1 MPPIDPS
8 RKSESEVKLDDL
20 FSNFLQAAGDLFRSN
35 QDYIRDFEGGRY
47 LCAYLTPSKRLRQAM
62 AADREVLLVVSTF
75 SDQQQRIIKF
85 VQAEISDS
93 KGRLEPTV
101 AIVIHVDPSGNMKLR
116 NWGRDLGISVL
127 PIDAINGFRD
137 ARDIER
143 KLANQLFSHDPFDV
157 TGPVSGESNFFGRR
171 DEAIDLARKLQTG
184 QIRSC
189 LGIRKVGKT
198 SIINRVL
205 KEVPNLFDCAVI
217 MIDCSKDDVF
227 EMNASNLLSSIA
239 STLEDSSS
247 SDADYA
253 TIRPKKSDAS
263 VAEARRRLESAV
275 ISCEHVVLIVFDEI
289 DYITPGSPTSPEWR
303 SEFNVF
309 WRNLR
314 AVYQDCDRR
323 GKPMSLLI
331 GGVSTHWFTVG
342 EIQGVENAAL
352 AFVPE
357 EFLSPMAKGATIA
370 MLRRLGKVAG
380 LSFSE
385 EAAEIVAIETGNM
398 PYWARKCC
406 SYIHR
411 KIPLSDRP
419 KQLSVTEIS
428 PLVEDFVK
436 NEGCQIAEVA
446 ISHLFRVHPDMM
458 DVCRHILSGE
468 ASETRENLRRTL
480 RQYGVTTTRDEFSG
494 KMFENAVKTVMAEP
508 QVPVRDRAEPRIA
521 DEGAL
526 GEWAEELAALGQRRN
541 LLERRLRGIALNFLR
556 MDAMINQKLDT
567 LNDNI
572 KSVLP
577 SSRRKILSGYDLENL
592 FQKLM
597 WLELIGI
604 ITRNWSVFEKIFG
617 DKKAFEGNAE
627 LINDRPDAHAK
638 EWDRADF
645 ALYRRSLTW
654 FEDRVTKLQ

>member
-1 MPPIDPS
+1 MPQVDQTRRAEFEI
-8 RKSESEVKLDDL
+8 KLDEL
-20 FSNFLQAAGDLFRSN
+20 FSDFLQAASDLFRNN
-35 QDYIRDFEGGRY
+35 QDYIKDFEGGRY

-85 VQAEISDS
+85 IQAEISDS

-101 AIVIHVDPSGNMKLR
+101 AIAIHLDPSGNVKLR

-127 PIDAINGFRD
+127 PIDATNGFSD

-143 KLANQLFSHDPFDV
+143 KLASQLFSHDPFDV

-205 KEVPNLFDCAVI
+205 REVPNLFDCAVI

-239 STLEDSSS
+239 STLEEMSSNNS
-247 SDADYA
+247 DYA
-253 TIRPKKSDAS
+253 TIASSKSES
-263 VAEARRRLESAV
+263 SIAEARRKLESAV
-275 ISCEHVVLIVFDEI
+275 ISCERVVLIVFDEV
-289 DYITPGSPTSPEWR
+289 DYITPGSPTSPEWCR
-303 SEFNVF
+303 EFNVF

-342 EIQGVENAAL
+342 EIQGIENAAL

-380 LSFSE
+380 LGFSE
-385 EAAEIVAIETGNM
+385 EAAELVALETGNM

-411 KIPLSDRP
+411 KISISDRP
-419 KQLSVTEIS
+419 KQLSVAEIS
-428 PLVEDFVK
+428 PLVEDFVQ

-468 ASETRENLRRTL
+468 ASEARENLRRTL
-480 RQYGVTTTRDEFSG
+480 RQYGVTTTRDAFSG
-494 KMFENAVKTVMAEP
+494 KMFENAVKTVMAAP
-508 QVPVRDRAEPRIA
+508 PIPVRGRIEPRIA

-541 LLERRLRGIALNFLR
+541 LLERRLRGIVLNFLR
-556 MDAMINQKLDT
+556 MDAMINQKMDG

-572 KSVLP
+572 KGAIP
-577 SSRRKILSGYDLENL
+577 SGRRNMLSGYDLENF

-604 ITRNWSVFEKIFG
+604 ISKNWSVFEKIFG
-617 DKKAFEGNAE
+617 DKKALESNAE

-638 EWDRADF
+638 EWDTADF

-654 FEDRVTKLQ
+654 FEERVTKLQ